1 MREPIFD
8 KSLLRH
14 TIFIGI
20 VCLCLFSCVK
30 ARKLHAPAISD
41 RALAPILDVD
51 SVSTL
56 ISDSGITRYRIT
68 APRWLIY
75 DKASPSFWCFPKG
88 IYLEK
93 FSEDMQIDAS
103 LIADSA
109 RYLDS
114 EGVWELWGNVHAVNE
129 RGETF
134 DTPLLIWEQ
143 CEERIHSDSSI
154 TITRDASVIIGVGF
168 ESNQTM
174 TQYTIL
180 QPTGYFPVE
189 SE

>member
-1 MREPIFD
+1 
-8 KSLLRH
+8 
-14 TIFIGI
+14 
-20 VCLCLFSCVK
+20 
-30 ARKLHAPAISD
+30 
-41 RALAPILDVD
+41 
-51 SVSTL
+51 
-56 ISDSGITRYRIT
+56 
-68 APRWLIY
+68 
-75 DKASPSFWCFPKG
+75 
-88 IYLEK
+88 
-93 FSEDMQIDAS
+93 MQIDAS

-143 CEERIHSDSSI
+143 REERIHSDSSI

>member
-1 MREPIFD
+1 MRERIYD
-8 KSLLRH
+8 KTLLRH

-30 ARKLHAPAISD
+30 ARKLHAPAIPD
-41 RALAPILDVD
+41 RTLAPILDVD
-51 SVSTL
+51 SVTTL
-56 ISDSGITRYRIT
+56 ISDSGVTRYRIT

-75 DKASPSFWCFPKG
+75 DKAEPSFWSFPKG

-109 RYLDS
+109 RYMDG

-129 RGETF
+129 QGETF

-143 CEERIHSDSSI
+143 REERIHSDSSI
-154 TITRDASVIIGVGF
+154 TITREASVIMGVGF

-180 QPTGYFPVE
+180 HPTGYFPVE